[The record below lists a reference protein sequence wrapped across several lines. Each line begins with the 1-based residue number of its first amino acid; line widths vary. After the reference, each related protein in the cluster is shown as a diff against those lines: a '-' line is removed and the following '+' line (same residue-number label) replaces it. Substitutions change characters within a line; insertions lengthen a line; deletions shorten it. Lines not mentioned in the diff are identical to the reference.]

1 MPASSTGMHRL
12 TRLPHPEVAIFLQAG
27 CGGGGGSS
35 DDSSSSTTTSS
46 SSSSRSS
53 TVNAP
58 SITAQP
64 ASVATGDTGSYDV
77 VVSNSVGSV
86 TRSAVALTVTTTT
99 SGALATSATTA
110 AQAFLAT
117 LSTTQQAQ
125 VQLAWSLDTA
135 RRWSNL
141 PASMVVSR
149 NGLSWSSLSTAQ
161 RTAAL
166 STGDT
171 LHQGLQ
177 AADDYLYASGAG
189 SSYGSGNYHIVL
201 LGTPSTSGFW
211 LLSSYL
217 SSSALAQTYVAYA
230 GAGSPWSGLID
241 LLCDGMRH
249 IAEGSDHLLFLL
261 VLLVM
266 PALVAPDGRR
276 CSGH

>member
-1 MPASSTGMHRL
+1 MPAGSTGMHRL
-12 TRLPHPEVAIFLQAG
+12 TRLPHPEVAIFLHAG
-27 CGGGGGSS
+27 CGGGGSS
-35 DDSSSSTTTSS
+35 DDCSSSTTTSS

-58 SITAQP
+58 SITTQP

-141 PASMVVSR
+141 PASMVSR

-161 RTAAL
+161 RTAARAL
-166 STGDT
+166 IATALSSTGDT

-177 AADDYLYASGAG
+177 AADDYL
-189 SSYGSGNYHIVL
+189 
-201 LGTPSTSGFW
+201 
-211 LLSSYL
+211 
-217 SSSALAQTYVAYA
+217 
-230 GAGSPWSGLID
+230 
-241 LLCDGMRH
+241 
-249 IAEGSDHLLFLL
+249 
-261 VLLVM
+261 
-266 PALVAPDGRR
+266 
-276 CSGH
+276 

>member
-1 MPASSTGMHRL
+1 MPAGSPGMHRL
-12 TRLPHPEVAIFLQAG
+12 TRLPHPEVAIFLHA
-27 CGGGGGSS
+27 
-35 DDSSSSTTTSS
+35 
-46 SSSSRSS
+46 
-53 TVNAP
+53 
-58 SITAQP
+58 
-64 ASVATGDTGSYDV
+64 GSYDV

-125 VQLAWSLDTA
+125 VQQAWSLDTA

-161 RTAAL
+161 RTAARAL
-166 STGDT
+166 IATALSSTGDT

-189 SSYGSGNYHIVL
+189 SSYGSGNYHIAL

-261 VLLVM
+261 LLVLLVM